1 MFDPQSVPSTAC
13 VNSVSTCEYTSLE
26 VMQLLKMMMITG
38 LGDTCIMNYKKTV
51 SRLSRCP

>member
-13 VNSVSTCEYTSLE
+13 VNSVSNCEYTSLE

-51 SRLSRCP
+51 SRLRRCP